1 MASNLLITGTNLNTP
16 MVTDLAKANVL
27 YVEQEQS
34 LLDSIVEGAGTVL
47 EVIGDF
53 IKINLE
59 ALMNAVV
66 KVVGFVTDLLGF
78 VKDKILA
85 LIGALL
91 GRDLGGLSK
100 LSLFGQSELGNVGS
114 GGCGLGGNMN
124 LGGFNLS
131 LLGYSLASL
140 LAMLLCSG
148 VTAVFS
154 LLDTIIDTGMTTIGM
169 VTGAISDVLK
179 SITGGNSIGVI
190 NDLANSRYADS
201 VNGLIPN
208 SSNML
213 LNSINNN
220 TSSSIMSM
228 GTPYQSGGT
237 YASVDTSLNKLS
249 PNWLKDNSGNFSLQN
264 LKGNSIVPKLAS
276 KSLLGTESKPLLAS
290 FDYSGKTLSSTQK
303 VSALSK
309 LFG

>member
-1 MASNLLITGTNLNTP
+1 MASNLLISGTNLNTP

-27 YVEQEQS
+27 YAEQEKS
-34 LLDSIVEGAGTVL
+34 LLESIAAGAGTVL
-47 EVIGDF
+47 EVIGNF

-66 KVVGFVTDLLGF
+66 KAVGFVTDLLGF

-85 LIGALL
+85 LLGALF

-100 LSLFGQSELGNVGS
+100 LSLTGQSDLSGVGS
-114 GGCGLGGNMN
+114 GGCGLGGNLN

-131 LLGYSLASL
+131 LLGYSLAAL
-140 LAMLLCSG
+140 LAMLLCAG

-154 LLDTIIDTGMTTIGM
+154 LLDTIIDTGMSTIGL

-190 NDLANSRYADS
+190 KDLAGSRYASS

-213 LNSINNN
+213 LNSINSN
-220 TSSSIMSM
+220 TSPSVMSI
-228 GTPYQSGGT
+228 GTPYLSDST
-237 YASVDTSLNKLS
+237 YAGVSNSLNTLS
-249 PNWLKDNSGNFSLQN
+249 PNWLKGNDGNFSLEK

-276 KSLLGTESKPLLAS
+276 KSLLSTESKPILAS